1 MGKIRHLGLKKAPS
15 RSSLSYANE
24 HRPWQLYDKLFYR
37 LLERCGGSIGIKHKF
52 RFKNKLLSFDASLI
66 ELCLNIFDWAKYRR
80 TKEAI
85 KLHLLLDHTG
95 YLPQFVHITEGKVHE
110 VNILKKLEFESGMII
125 VIDRGLINY
134 KLFGEWTHT
143 GVYFVTRLKKNATYK
158 VVERRKLPQNRNI
171 LRDEIIL
178 LEGFYSKEKCPF
190 PLWLIEV

>member
-1 MGKIRHLGLKKAPS
+1 MG
-15 RSSLSYANE
+15 
-24 HRPWQLYDKLFYR
+24 
-37 LLERCGGSIGIKHKF
+37 
-52 RFKNKLLSFDASLI
+52 
-66 ELCLNIFDWAKYRR
+66 R
-80 TKEAI
+80 TKGAI
-85 KLHLLLDHTG
+85 KLHLLLDHAG

-143 GVYFVTRLKKNATYK
+143 GVYFVTRLKKNAAYK

-171 LRDEIIL
+171 LRDEIII